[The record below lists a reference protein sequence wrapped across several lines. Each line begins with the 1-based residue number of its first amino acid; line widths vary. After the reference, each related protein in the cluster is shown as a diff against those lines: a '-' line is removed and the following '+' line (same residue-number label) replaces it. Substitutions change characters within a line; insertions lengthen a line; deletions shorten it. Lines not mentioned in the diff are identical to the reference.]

1 MGNENG
7 CQYTRSGGAEY
18 ACIVASAAARLLPAP
33 LPYNP
38 ATRQARITV
47 DIHSD
52 DLKIFVAVV
61 DSGTLSA
68 ASVHLGQT
76 TSGVSRAL
84 SRLEEKLA
92 TSLLTRTT
100 RRMELTE
107 EGQLLLERARAIL
120 ASMEEAEESIR
131 MRRQSPAGRLCVDAA
146 SPFMLHC
153 VVPHVAEFRALYP
166 DIRLELSSND
176 RIADLIEH
184 RTDIAIRIGA
194 LNDSTLHAR
203 ALSASALHVLASP
216 GYLER
221 HGAPATPE
229 ALAGHALLGFAQYE
243 LGNAWPLRHQ
253 CGNSLQITPALAA
266 TSGETLRQLALH
278 GQGIVCL
285 ADFMTRDDLA
295 AGRLVKV
302 LEHCYTGYRQ
312 QIHAVYYRNTQLSQ
326 RISCFLEF
334 LQRKL

>member
-1 MGNENG
+1 
-7 CQYTRSGGAEY
+7 
-18 ACIVASAAARLLPAP
+18 
-33 LPYNP
+33 
-38 ATRQARITV
+38 V
-47 DIHSD
+47 DINSD
-52 DLKIFVAVV
+52 DLRIFVAVI

-92 TSLLTRTT
+92 TTLLTRTT

-107 EGQLLLERARAIL
+107 EGQLFLDRARAIL
-120 ASMEEAEESIR
+120 GAMEEAEESIR
-131 MRRQSPAGRLCVDAA
+131 MRRQKPAGRLCVDAA

-153 VVPHVAEFRALYP
+153 VVPHVAEFRAMYP
-166 DIRLELSSND
+166 DIRLELTSND

-194 LNDSTLHAR
+194 LTDSTLHAR
-203 ALSASALHVLASP
+203 ALSSSPLHVLASP
-216 GYLER
+216 DYLAR
-221 HGAPATPE
+221 HGTPATPE
-229 ALAGHALLGFAQYE
+229 ELEGHALLGFAQYE
-243 LGNAWPLRHQ
+243 LGNVWPLRHAA
-253 CGNSLQITPALAA
+253 GNSMQITPALAA
-266 TSGETLRQLALH
+266 SSGETLRQLAIA

-285 ADFMTRDDLA
+285 SDFMTRDDIA

-302 LEHCYTGYRQ
+302 LENFSTGYRQ

-334 LQRKL
+334 LQQKL

>member
-1 MGNENG
+1 V
-7 CQYTRSGGAEY
+7 R
-18 ACIVASAAARLLPAP
+18 
-33 LPYNP
+33 
-38 ATRQARITV
+38 V
-47 DIHSD
+47 DINSD
-52 DLKIFVAVV
+52 DLRIFVAVI

-84 SRLEEKLA
+84 SRLEEKLS
-92 TSLLTRTT
+92 TTLLTRTT

-107 EGQLLLERARAIL
+107 EGQLFLDRARAIL
-120 ASMEEAEESIR
+120 GAMEEAEESIR
-131 MRRQSPAGRLCVDAA
+131 MRRQKPAGRLCVDAA

-153 VVPHVAEFRALYP
+153 VVPHVAEFRAMYP
-166 DIRLELSSND
+166 DIRLELTSND

-194 LNDSTLHAR
+194 LTDSTLHAR
-203 ALSASALHVLASP
+203 ALSSSPLHVLASP
-216 GYLER
+216 DYLAR
-221 HGAPATPE
+221 HGTPVTPE
-229 ALAGHALLGFAQYE
+229 ELEGHGLLGFAQYE
-243 LGNAWPLRHQ
+243 LGNVWPLRHAA
-253 CGNSLQITPALAA
+253 GNSMQITPALAA
-266 TSGETLRQLALH
+266 SSGETLRQLAIA

-285 ADFMTRDDLA
+285 SDFMTRDDIA

-302 LEHCYTGYRQ
+302 LENFSTGYRQ

-334 LQRKL
+334 LQQKL

>member
-1 MGNENG
+1 
-7 CQYTRSGGAEY
+7 
-18 ACIVASAAARLLPAP
+18 
-33 LPYNP
+33 
-38 ATRQARITV
+38 V
-47 DIHSD
+47 DINSD
-52 DLKIFVAVV
+52 DLRIFVAVI

-92 TSLLTRTT
+92 TTLLTRTT

-107 EGQLLLERARAIL
+107 EGQLFLDRARAIL
-120 ASMEEAEESIR
+120 GAMEEAEESIR
-131 MRRQSPAGRLCVDAA
+131 MRRQKPAGRLCVDAA

-153 VVPHVAEFRALYP
+153 VVPHVAEFRAMYP
-166 DIRLELSSND
+166 DIRLELTSND

-194 LNDSTLHAR
+194 LTDSTLHAR
-203 ALSASALHVLASP
+203 ALSSSPLHVLASP
-216 GYLER
+216 DYLAR
-221 HGAPATPE
+221 HGTPATPE
-229 ALAGHALLGFAQYE
+229 ELEGHGLLGFAQYE
-243 LGNAWPLRHQ
+243 LGNVWPLRHAA
-253 CGNSLQITPALAA
+253 GNSMQITPALAA
-266 TSGETLRQLALH
+266 SSGETLRQLAIA

-285 ADFMTRDDLA
+285 SDFMTRDDIA

-302 LEHCYTGYRQ
+302 LENFSTGYRQ

-334 LQRKL
+334 LQQKL

>member
-1 MGNENG
+1 V
-7 CQYTRSGGAEY
+7 R
-18 ACIVASAAARLLPAP
+18 
-33 LPYNP
+33 
-38 ATRQARITV
+38 V
-47 DIHSD
+47 DINSD
-52 DLKIFVAVV
+52 DLRIFVAVI

-92 TSLLTRTT
+92 TTLLTRTT

-107 EGQLLLERARAIL
+107 EGQLFLDRARTIL
-120 ASMEEAEESIR
+120 GAMEEAEESIR
-131 MRRQSPAGRLCVDAA
+131 MRRQKPAGRLCVDAA

-153 VVPHVAEFRALYP
+153 VVPHVAEFRAMYP
-166 DIRLELSSND
+166 DIRLELTSND

-194 LNDSTLHAR
+194 LTDSTLHAR
-203 ALSASALHVLASP
+203 ALSSSPLHVLASP
-216 GYLER
+216 DYLAR

-229 ALAGHALLGFAQYE
+229 ELEGHGLLGFAQYE
-243 LGNAWPLRHQ
+243 LGNVWPLRHAA
-253 CGNSLQITPALAA
+253 GNSMQITPALAA
-266 TSGETLRQLALH
+266 SSGETLRQLAIA

-285 ADFMTRDDLA
+285 SDFMTRDDIA

-302 LEHCYTGYRQ
+302 LENFSTGYRQ

-334 LQRKL
+334 LQQKL

>member
-1 MGNENG
+1 M
-7 CQYTRSGGAEY
+7 
-18 ACIVASAAARLLPAP
+18 
-33 LPYNP
+33 
-38 ATRQARITV
+38 
-47 DIHSD
+47 DINSD
-52 DLKIFVAVV
+52 DLKIFVTVV

-84 SRLEEKLA
+84 SRLEDKLA

-107 EGQLLLERARAIL
+107 EGGVFLQQARAIL
-120 ASMEEAEESIR
+120 GAMEQAEEAIR
-131 MRRQSPAGRLCVDAA
+131 IRRQKPAGRLCVDAA

-176 RIADLIEH
+176 QIADLIEH

-194 LNDSTLHAR
+194 LSDSTLHAR
-203 ALSASALHVLASP
+203 ALSSSPLHVLASP
-216 GYLER
+216 DYLRR
-221 HGAPATPE
+221 HGTPKMPE
-229 ALAGHALLGFAQYE
+229 QLAGHSLLGFSHYE
-243 LGNAWPLRHQ
+243 QGNAWPLRHDD
-253 CGNSLQITPALAA
+253 GNSLQVAPALAA
-266 TSGETLRQLALH
+266 SSGETLRQLALA
-278 GQGIVCL
+278 GQGIACL
-285 ADFMTRDDLA
+285 ADFMTREDIK
-295 AGRLVKV
+295 AGRLVP
-302 LEHCYTGYRQ
+302 LLAGFNSGYRQ

-334 LQRKL
+334 LQQKL

>member
-1 MGNENG
+1 MFLNFGG
-7 CQYTRSGGAEY
+7 PYTCVYNQPHRVSG
-18 ACIVASAAARLLPAP
+18 VR
-33 LPYNP
+33 
-38 ATRQARITV
+38 V
-47 DIHSD
+47 DINSD
-52 DLKIFVAVV
+52 DLRIFVAVI

-84 SRLEEKLA
+84 SRLEEKLS
-92 TSLLTRTT
+92 TTLLTRTT

-107 EGQLLLERARAIL
+107 EGQLFLDRARAIL
-120 ASMEEAEESIR
+120 GAMEEAEESIR
-131 MRRQSPAGRLCVDAA
+131 MRRQKPAGRLCVDAA

-153 VVPHVAEFRALYP
+153 VVPHVAEFRAMYP
-166 DIRLELSSND
+166 DIRLELTSND

-194 LNDSTLHAR
+194 LTDSTLHAR
-203 ALSASALHVLASP
+203 ALSSSPLHVLASP
-216 GYLER
+216 DYLAR
-221 HGAPATPE
+221 HGTPVTPE
-229 ALAGHALLGFAQYE
+229 ELEGHGLLGFAQYE
-243 LGNAWPLRHQ
+243 LGNVWPLRHAA
-253 CGNSLQITPALAA
+253 GNSMQITPALAA
-266 TSGETLRQLALH
+266 SSGETLRQLAIA

-285 ADFMTRDDLA
+285 SDFMTRDDIA

-302 LEHCYTGYRQ
+302 LENFSTGYRQ

-334 LQRKL
+334 LQQKL

>member
-1 MGNENG
+1 VEIN
-7 CQYTRSGGAEY
+7 
-18 ACIVASAAARLLPAP
+18 
-33 LPYNP
+33 
-38 ATRQARITV
+38 
-47 DIHSD
+47 SD
-52 DLKIFVAVV
+52 DLKTFITVI

-84 SRLEEKLA
+84 SRLEDKLA

-107 EGQLLLERARAIL
+107 EGHLFLEKARAIL
-120 ASMEEAEESIR
+120 GAMEEAEETIR
-131 MRRQSPAGRLCVDAA
+131 IRRQKPSGRLCVDAA

-153 VVPHVAEFRALYP
+153 VVPHVAEFRTLYP

-176 RIADLIEH
+176 QIADLIEH

-203 ALSASALHVLASP
+203 ALTSSPLHVLASP
-216 GYLER
+216 DYLAR
-221 HGAPATPE
+221 HGTPQTPE
-229 ALAGHALLGFAQYE
+229 DLARHSLLGFVQYE
-243 LGNAWPLRHQ
+243 LGNQWPLRHAN
-253 CGNSLQITPALAA
+253 GNSLLVTPSISAS
-266 TSGETLRQLALH
+266 SGETLRQLALE

-285 ADFMTRDDLA
+285 ADFMTRADIQ

-302 LEHCYTGYRQ
+302 LETDNTGYRQ
-312 QIHAVYYRNTQLSQ
+312 QIHAVYYRNTQLAQ

-334 LQRKL
+334 LQQKL

>member
-1 MGNENG
+1 
-7 CQYTRSGGAEY
+7 
-18 ACIVASAAARLLPAP
+18 
-33 LPYNP
+33 
-38 ATRQARITV
+38 V

-52 DLKIFVAVV
+52 DLRTFIAVI
-61 DSGTLSA
+61 DSGSLSA
-68 ASVHLGQT
+68 ASVRLGQT

-100 RRMELTE
+100 RRMDLTE
-107 EGQLLLERARAIL
+107 EGQLFLARARAII
-120 ASMEEAEESIR
+120 AAMEDAEEAIR
-131 MRRQSPAGRLCVDAA
+131 IRHQKPAGRLCVDAA

-153 VVPHVAEFRALYP
+153 VVPHVAEFRARYP

-176 RIADLIEH
+176 QIADLIEH

-194 LNDSTLHAR
+194 LSDSTLHAR

-216 GYLER
+216 DYLRR

-229 ALAGHALLGFAQYE
+229 DLAGHSLLGFAQYE
-243 LGNAWPLRHQ
+243 QGNQWPLRHQ
-253 CGNSLQITPALAA
+253 AGNTLAITPSLAA
-266 TSGETLRQLALH
+266 SSGETLRQLALA

-285 ADFMTRDDLA
+285 ADFMTRDDIA
-295 AGRLVKV
+295 TGRLVRV
-302 LEHCYTGYRQ
+302 LQDCSTGYRQ
-312 QIHAVYYRNTQLSQ
+312 QIHAVYYRNTQLAQ

-334 LQRKL
+334 LQQKI

>member
-1 MGNENG
+1 MEIN
-7 CQYTRSGGAEY
+7 
-18 ACIVASAAARLLPAP
+18 
-33 LPYNP
+33 
-38 ATRQARITV
+38 
-47 DIHSD
+47 SD
-52 DLKIFVAVV
+52 DLKTFITVI

-84 SRLEEKLA
+84 SRLEDKLA

-107 EGQLLLERARAIL
+107 EGTVFLEKARAIL
-120 ASMEEAEESIR
+120 GAMEEAEETIR
-131 MRRQSPAGRLCVDAA
+131 IRRQKPAGRLCVDAA

-153 VVPHVAEFRALYP
+153 VVPHVAEFRAMYP
-166 DIRLELSSND
+166 EIRLELSSND
-176 RIADLIEH
+176 QIADLIEH

-203 ALSASALHVLASP
+203 ALTSSPLHVLASP
-216 GYLER
+216 AYLAA
-221 HGAPATPE
+221 HGTPQTPE
-229 ALAGHALLGFAQYE
+229 DLARHSLLGFAQYE
-243 LGNAWPLRHQ
+243 LGNQWPLRHAA
-253 CGNSLQITPALAA
+253 GNSLPVTPAISAS
-266 TSGETLRQLALH
+266 SGETLRQLALA

-285 ADFMTRDDLA
+285 ADFMTRADVE

-302 LEHCYTGYRQ
+302 LEDDYTGYRQ
-312 QIHAVYYRNTQLSQ
+312 QIHAVYYRNTQLAQ

-334 LQRKL
+334 LQQKL

>member
-1 MGNENG
+1 VEIN
-7 CQYTRSGGAEY
+7 
-18 ACIVASAAARLLPAP
+18 
-33 LPYNP
+33 
-38 ATRQARITV
+38 
-47 DIHSD
+47 SD
-52 DLKIFVAVV
+52 DLKTFITVI

-84 SRLEEKLA
+84 SRLEDKLA

-107 EGQLLLERARAIL
+107 EGQLFLEKARAIL
-120 ASMEEAEESIR
+120 GAMEEAEETIR
-131 MRRQSPAGRLCVDAA
+131 IRRQKPAGRLCVDAA

-153 VVPHVAEFRALYP
+153 VVPHVAEFRAMYP

-176 RIADLIEH
+176 QIADLIEH
-184 RTDIAIRIGA
+184 RTDIAIRIGT

-203 ALSASALHVLASP
+203 PLTSSPLYVLASP
-216 GYLER
+216 DYLAQ
-221 HGAPATPE
+221 HGTPQVPE
-229 ALAGHALLGFAQYE
+229 DLAQHALLGFAQYE
-243 LGNAWPLRHQ
+243 LGNQWPLQHAN
-253 CGNSLQITPALAA
+253 GNSLPVTPSLSAS
-266 TSGETLRQLALH
+266 SGETLRQLALA

-285 ADFMTRDDLA
+285 ADFMTRDDIA

-302 LEHCYTGYRQ
+302 LEPHYTGYRQ
-312 QIHAVYYRNTQLSQ
+312 QIHAVYYRNTQLAQ

-334 LQRKL
+334 LQQKL